1 MAKPAP
7 AFGAP
12 STASIQITF
21 SAGSYAPL
29 PVNSEVANNGQVS
42 FICTQAC
49 WIWTF
54 VNGALTNAFV
64 GQTSNHLVCAP
75 GNNGPYTPS
84 VQNTTITIAP
94 LAVNSQ
100 PPSPS
105 PLNVRGTIKVG
116 STGEGGKKESK

>member
-12 STASIQITF
+12 ATNSVQITF
-21 SAGSYAPL
+21 TAGSYAPL
-29 PVNSEVANNGQVS
+29 PVNSEVANNGQVY

-64 GQTSNHLVCAP
+64 GETGDHLACVP

-94 LAVNSQ
+94 LPVNSQ
-100 PPSPS
+100 PPSPT
-105 PLNVRGTIKVG
+105 PLSVRGTIKVG
-116 STGEGGKKESK
+116 STGEGGKKESE

>member
-12 STASIQITF
+12 TTTNIQITF
-21 SAGSYAPL
+21 TAGSYAPL
-29 PVNSEVANNGQVS
+29 PVNSTVADNGEVY

-49 WIWTF
+49 WIWTL
-54 VNGALTNAFV
+54 VNGALTNAFN
-64 GQTSNHLVCAP
+64 GQNSNHLVCAA
-75 GNNGPYTPS
+75 GNNGPYTPA
-84 VQNTTITIAP
+84 VQDTTITIAP